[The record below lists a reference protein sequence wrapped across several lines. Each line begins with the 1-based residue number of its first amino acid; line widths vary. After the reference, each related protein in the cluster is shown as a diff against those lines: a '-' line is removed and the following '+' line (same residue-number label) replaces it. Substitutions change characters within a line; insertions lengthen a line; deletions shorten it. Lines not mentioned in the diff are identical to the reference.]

1 MASDRVHKTVMNAKV
16 GFVFYFVSIFLAFF
30 SRRIFLECLGDE
42 FMGLAGTLYSI
53 LEFLNISEIGIGTCV
68 GYFLYKPIA
77 DQDKLKICEIVSLF
91 GYLYRII
98 GTIILTGAIIVSAFF
113 PLIFHDNGV
122 SLDIVYFAF
131 YAFLGSQLITY
142 FINYRQVL
150 LDSDQKTYK
159 ISIWTQTGGTIAT
172 IIQIALAYHTHNPYL
187 WVIIQFTLSIFTCW
201 MLNWVIS
208 REYPWLKTDKSRG
221 REILKKYPDILVKA
235 KQIVI
240 HRLKNFFLSKSDEIL
255 IFAFESLQMVAY
267 YGNYVMIVG
276 KLTAL
281 FNQVLVGMNA
291 SIGNLVA
298 EGNKWNIRKVF
309 WEYLTFRYWTTG
321 IFIIALTFL
330 INPIIDWWVGP
341 QYILQ
346 DHIVFLILLNM
357 YIMLTRPS
365 VDLFINAYGLYDDV
379 WAAYAEGII
388 NVTITITVGIFYGLV
403 GILLGKIISML
414 FLVVIWKPYC
424 LYTKGFKES
433 LFVYWKNISIHLL
446 LLCLCLGGN
455 YLCIYLL
462 AWKTEPNII
471 SIIQYGFCFTLPVII
486 VYTLLV
492 YFMADGM
499 KDLVRR
505 IPYIGE
511 KIK

>member
-1 MASDRVHKTVMNAKV
+1 MANRVHKTLMNAKV
-16 GFVFYFVSIFLAFF
+16 GFVFYFISIFLAFF

-42 FMGLAGTLYSI
+42 FIGLAGTLYSI
-53 LEFLNISEIGIGTCV
+53 LNFLNISEIGIGTCV
-68 GYFLYKPIA
+68 AYFLYKPIEE
-77 DQDKLKICEIVSLF
+77 QNRVKICEIVSLF

-98 GTIILTGAIIVSAFF
+98 GTIILTGALIVSAFF
-113 PLIFHDNGV
+113 PLIFADKGV
-122 SLDIVYFAF
+122 PLPLTFFAF
-131 YAFLGSQLITY
+131 YAFLGSHLIAY
-142 FINYRQVL
+142 FINYRQIL

-159 ISIWTQTGGTIAT
+159 ISIWTQTGGAVAT
-172 IIQIALAYHTHNPYL
+172 ILQMVLAYYYHNPYI
-187 WVIIQFTLSIFTCW
+187 WAAIQFLLSVFTCW
-201 MLNWVIS
+201 VLNWVIN
-208 REYPWLKTDKSRG
+208 REYPWLKTDKSKG
-221 REILKKYPDILVKA
+221 REILKKYPDILKKA

-276 KLTAL
+276 KLTGL
-281 FNQVLVGMNA
+281 FNSVLVGMNA

-321 IFIIALTFL
+321 IFIIALAFL
-330 INPIIDWWVGP
+330 INPVIGWWVGP
-341 QYILQ
+341 KYILA

-388 NVTITITVGIFYGLV
+388 NLTITLIFGYFYGLV

-414 FLVVIWKPYC
+414 LLVVLWKPYY
-424 LYTKGFKES
+424 LYKNGFQES
-433 LFVYWKNISIHLL
+433 IWRYWRNITLHIVILICMIALNYAINHFVDWNIDNTIMGIITYAFCTTIPVLL
-446 LLCLCLGGN
+446 
-455 YLCIYLL
+455 IY
-462 AWKTEPNII
+462 
-471 SIIQYGFCFTLPVII
+471 SII
-486 VYTLLV
+486 VYFLCPG
-492 YFMADGM
+492 A
-499 KDLVRR
+499 KDLVSR
-505 IPYIGE
+505 IPISH
-511 KIK
+511 KN